1 MRHADAVFTGHGQ
14 NQLLFPAAQLNIHG
28 DTTFAGGF
36 QQRLLPVM
44 IEVTVK
50 RRVRPRLVEIGG
62 HFIRP
67 DAVAVLAG
75 FLDRIGTEAHDLTLN
90 HHVKAIAV
98 RQRFRH
104 FDIKVIF
111 RHFQHFPHR

>member
-1 MRHADAVFTGHGQ
+1 MRHADAVFAGHGQ
-14 NQLLFPAAQLNIHG
+14 NQLLFPAAQLNIHR

-62 HFIRP
+62 ISFGQTR
-67 DAVAVLAG
+67 
-75 FLDRIGTEAHDLTLN
+75 
-90 HHVKAIAV
+90 
-98 RQRFRH
+98 
-104 FDIKVIF
+104 
-111 RHFQHFPHR
+111 